1 LEKRSLLVKLER
13 TRCFLIISLNQ
24 KFETF
29 LNEIIQHLTTK
40 EKLFEKSTL
49 RKNHTSCFI
58 AEKSIDSVVNW
69 NAKQNYFLKI
79 KKDEMMLNFQ
89 FLIDLLAI
97 ENVNNSQK
105 RISYD
110 DEIFKFTST
119 VFGDSLK
126 DEIFVKKILLN
137 FKHFK
142 KVHVLVN
149 DAVFLKRFYDKA
161 FKLVGGVEIRSRIHQ
176 FKILKNVFS
185 GTEYNLNR
193 YSATILGECFRQLRA
208 FDSVDCDHSFKD
220 QQIFYTMREE
230 DQFIVKLMEVY
241 NSRNQKGISIKI

>member
-1 LEKRSLLVKLER
+1 LY
-13 TRCFLIISLNQ
+13 
-24 KFETF
+24 
-29 LNEIIQHLTTK
+29 EIIEHLKCK

-58 AEKSIDSVVNW
+58 AEKTIDSIVNW

-89 FLIDLLAI
+89 FLIDISAI
-97 ENVNNSQK
+97 ENINNNQK

-119 VFGDSLK
+119 VYGDPSK
-126 DEIFVKKILLN
+126 DEIFIKKILDNL
-137 FKHFK
+137 KHFK
-142 KVHVLVN
+142 KVHLLVN
-149 DAVFLKRFYDKA
+149 DAVFLKKFYDKA
-161 FKLVGGVEIRSRIHQ
+161 FKRGGGVDIRTRINQ

-185 GTEYNLNR
+185 GAETVDWILKNFHEKNLNR
-193 YSATILGECFRQLRA
+193 YSASILGECFRQLRA

-220 QQIFYTMREE
+220 QQIFYSMREE

-241 NSRNQKGISIKI
+241 NSRNQKENSVKI